1 MLRYKGCLRLSA
13 RDLRRWVRITGFE
26 PIGIRCVDDLANYV
40 RACKAHFWG
49 SSDDTKFIH
58 WLIDEEFLRCIGAE
72 AESTSPPPGNTTK
85 VGRPRH
91 RRGSGRLVALDG
103 GRAKLEREGLKLVM
117 LGQGASPRAQQLDKM
132 LSSDRAA
139 ALHLVRA
146 SDAGKNAAEANHGTN
161 PSQRSRDD

>member
-1 MLRYKGCLRLSA
+1 MLRYRGRLRLSA

-26 PIGIRCVDDLANYV
+26 PVGIRCVDDLANYV
-40 RACKAHFWG
+40 RACKGHFWG

-58 WLIDEEFLRCIGAE
+58 WLIDEEFLRCIGAD
-72 AESTSPPPGNTTK
+72 AESTSPPPGDTRK
-85 VGRPRH
+85 AARPRH

-103 GRAKLEREGLKLVM
+103 GRAKLEREWLRLVM
-117 LGQGASPRAQQLDKM
+117 LGQGDSPRAQQLDKM

-146 SDAGKNAAEANHGTN
+146 GDAGTNAAEANHGTN
-161 PSQRSRDD
+161 PSQE

>member
-1 MLRYKGCLRLSA
+1 MRLSA

-58 WLIDEEFLRCIGAE
+58 WLIDEEFLRCTGAE
-72 AESTSPPPGNTTK
+72 AESTSPPPGDTTK
-85 VGRPRH
+85 AGRPRH

-103 GRAKLEREGLKLVM
+103 GPAKLEREWLRLM
-117 LGQGASPRAQQLDKM
+117 LLGQDASPRAQQLGQ
-132 LSSDRAA
+132 
-139 ALHLVRA
+139 
-146 SDAGKNAAEANHGTN
+146 DARERPGRGTAPGACERRRHKRRRGKPRHKSVTGMKEG
-161 PSQRSRDD
+161 